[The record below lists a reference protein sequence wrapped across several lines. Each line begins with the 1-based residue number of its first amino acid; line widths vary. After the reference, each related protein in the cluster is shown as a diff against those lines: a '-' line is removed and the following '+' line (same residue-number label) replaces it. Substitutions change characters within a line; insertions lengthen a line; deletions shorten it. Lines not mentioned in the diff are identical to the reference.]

1 MPLLF
6 GIVLE
11 ALTKAIIEEKERKL
25 IQTGKEEVKLSL
37 LADYMILYMKILKM
51 LPENYQSSSMN
62 LVKL

>member
-11 ALTKAIIEEKERKL
+11 ALTKTIIKEKEIKL
-25 IQTGKEEVKLSL
+25 IQTGKEEVKLSV
-37 LADYMILYMKILKM
+37 LADHMILYMKILKM